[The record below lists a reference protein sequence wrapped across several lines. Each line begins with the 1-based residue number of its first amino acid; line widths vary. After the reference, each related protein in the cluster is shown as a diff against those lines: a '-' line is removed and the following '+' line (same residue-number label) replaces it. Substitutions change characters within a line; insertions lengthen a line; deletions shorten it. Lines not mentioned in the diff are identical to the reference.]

1 MANDMDSGLFNIA
14 LSDSE
19 DETGNPATTTNPTT
33 TAPRDRTG
41 QSEEAFQ
48 AVKSAYRPKLDD
60 GEVRYFTPLPPL
72 PFRR

>member
-19 DETGNPATTTNPTT
+19 DETGNPATT